1 MKPEEKGGLPP
12 VVGTVALAAVL
23 WIFTFYVQWGI
34 FWYKISASALTLT
47 ALSFCF
53 QSPRALHLKFDLR
66 AAALGMASAVLLYL
80 VFWAG
85 KTVASMILP
94 FAGDQIGSIYEKGE
108 ATSIWK
114 IALLLFFVTGPCEE
128 LYWRGFL
135 QRRLMDR
142 FGNRQGWIIATLLYA
157 GVHISSLNFMLI
169 GAAGVA
175 GAFWGAMY
183 WRLKDLTPVIIS
195 HSIWSTVIFAILPV
209 P

>member
-1 MKPEEKGGLPP
+1 LKPEVKGGLAP

-23 WIFTFYVQWGI
+23 WVFTFYVHCGV
-34 FWYKISASALTLT
+34 FWYKISASALSLT
-47 ALSFCF
+47 ALSFLF
-53 QSPRALHLKFDLR
+53 QSPRALHLKVDLR
-66 AAALGMASAVLLYL
+66 AVALGLASAVVLYL

-85 KTVASMILP
+85 KTIASMILP
-94 FAGDQIGSIYEKGE
+94 FAGDQIGSIYQKGE
-108 ATSIWK
+108 GTSIWK
-114 IALLLFFVTGPCEE
+114 IAPLLFFVTGPCEE
-128 LYWRGFL
+128 FYWRGFL
-135 QRRLMDR
+135 QRRLMGR
-142 FGNRQGWIIATLLYA
+142 FGNPQGWIIATVLYA
-157 GVHISSLNFMLI
+157 GVHIASLNFMLI

>member
-1 MKPEEKGGLPP
+1 MKPVEKDGLAP
-12 VVGTVALAAVL
+12 VVGTAALAAVL
-23 WIFTFYVQWGI
+23 WVFTFYIEWGV

-47 ALSFCF
+47 ALSFLF
-53 QSPRALHLKFDLR
+53 QSPRVLHLKVDLR
-66 AAALGMASAVLLYL
+66 AAALGLASAVALYL

-85 KTVASMILP
+85 KTVSSMILP
-94 FAGDQIGSIYEKGE
+94 FAGDQIGSIYQKGE
-108 ATSIWK
+108 GTSIWK

-135 QRRLMDR
+135 QRRLMGR
-142 FGNRQGWIIATLLYA
+142 FGNGRGWIIATVLYA
-157 GVHISSLNFMLI
+157 GVHIASLNFMLI

>member
-1 MKPEEKGGLPP
+1 MTRENTGG
-12 VVGTVALAAVL
+12 LAAVTGTVVLAAAL
-23 WIFTFYVQWGI
+23 WFFTFYVQWGV
-34 FWYKISASALTLT
+34 FWYKISVSALTLT
-47 ALSFCF
+47 ALSFVF
-53 QSPRALHLKFDLR
+53 QSPRKLHLKFDLR
-66 AAALGMASAVLLYL
+66 AAALGLASAVLLYL

-85 KTVASMILP
+85 KTVAAMILP
-94 FAGDQIGSIYEKGE
+94 FAGDQIGSIYGKGE
-108 ATSIWK
+108 GTAIWK

-128 LYWRGFL
+128 FYWRGFL
-135 QRRLMDR
+135 QRRLMGR
-142 FGNRQGWIIATLLYA
+142 FGNLQGWVIATVLYA

-183 WRLKDLTPVIIS
+183 WRFKDLTPVIIS